1 MRIALSDIEFEIKGS
16 GNNAVFVPFFLQ
28 TEDKNKTL
36 AYIQFLENNLGKKK
50 SDVLFEIVEDFF
62 PSFKIIKSLN
72 VSSSRYY
79 SFSSKSVDDILG
91 ITKSDE
97 PKKTFSDISSFISES
112 VSSTSEFANMIPAQ
126 FRSKLYGM
134 VNKKLGGFVT
144 SEIRDEVV
152 KKFEDDLGIPEA
164 SLDELIYADIDS
176 ERVLLKN
183 ETADP
188 IELIRFY
195 NYDTVETIL
204 CFSIDFQMT
213 IKKLPGYLAKK
224 LVYLSKKN
232 YVFTDINLEED
243 GYRITIHPPLE
254 LYTEQGK
261 WGKNISNVATYIL
274 RVLLREEI
282 SFQINA
288 VVKPRNRKAL
298 FSLDSSRLPLLPTFK
313 TDEEEEVVK
322 YRPEVDSKVE
332 NQFLKSW
339 RNYHGW
345 KAIPEPE
352 AIIIGKKMYVP
363 DFLLQ
368 RGSNTIYLEIV
379 GFYTDKYI
387 LKKKKQ
393 MEELDRVN
401 IPIIYLI
408 DENLKPHFQEK
419 RKINHIFYTGTTIPN
434 SELSRLLEQHYS
446 DFEERL
452 PVFKAIVTE
461 IGREINENRTSIT
474 LNELNNRFNAYSTEE
489 TNKILASTEVIAI
502 LQEFDLIFLAS
513 YGLVHSIVFE
523 RVQEHMQEVKTSS
536 LLDLKVQFPDFKE
549 ALIAICQHIG
559 CEVKWKSIDKVEVSL
574 N

>member
-16 GNNAVFVPFFLQ
+16 GNNAMFIPFFLQ
-28 TEDKNKTL
+28 AEDRNKTL

-50 SDVLFEIVEDFF
+50 SEVLFEIVEDFF
-62 PSFKIIKSLN
+62 PSYKIIKSLN
-72 VSSSRYY
+72 VASSRFI
-79 SFSSKSVDDILG
+79 SFSSKTVEDILG
-91 ITKSDE
+91 IKKPDD
-97 PKKTFSDISSFISES
+97 PKKAFSDISSFISES
-112 VSSTSEFANMIPAQ
+112 VSSSSDFANMVPAQ

-134 VNKKLGGFVT
+134 VNKRLGGFVT

-152 KKFEDDLGIPEA
+152 QKFEEDLGIPKA
-164 SLDELIYADIDS
+164 SLDELVYADIDS

-183 ETADP
+183 ETLDP
-188 IELIRFY
+188 IELIRFF

-204 CFSIDFQMT
+204 CFSIDFQMRM
-213 IKKLPGYLAKK
+213 KKLSGYLAKK

-254 LYTEQGK
+254 LYKEQGG
-261 WGKNISNVATYIL
+261 WGKNIANVATYIL

-282 SFQINA
+282 AFQINA

-298 FSLDSSRLPLLPTFK
+298 FSLDSSKLPLLPTFK
-313 TDEEEEVVK
+313 IDEDEIIK
-322 YRPEVDSKVE
+322 FRPEVDSKVE
-332 NQFLKSW
+332 GQFLKSW

-368 RGSNTIYLEIV
+368 RGKNTIYLEIV
-379 GFYTDKYI
+379 GFYTTKYI
-387 LKKKKQ
+387 LKKQKQ
-393 MEELDRVN
+393 MEELEKVD

-408 DENLKPHFQEK
+408 DENLKSHFQEK
-419 RKINHIFYTGTTIPN
+419 RKINHIFYTGTTIPS
-434 SELSRLLEQHYS
+434 SELSKLLEKHYS

-461 IGREINENRTSIT
+461 IGREIDNSKTSIT
-474 LNELNNRFNAYSTEE
+474 LNELNTRFNAYSTEE
-489 TNKILASTEVIAI
+489 TVKILSSAEVISI
-502 LQEFDLIFLAS
+502 LQEFNMVFLAS
-513 YGLVHSIVFE
+513 YGLVHSEVFE
-523 RVQEHMQEVKTSS
+523 LVREHMQGVSTSS
-536 LLDLKVQFPDFKE
+536 LSDLKDKFPDFKE

-559 CEVKWKSIDKVEVSL
+559 CKVKWKSIDKVEISL
-574 N
+574 K